1 MLCGVAF
8 GAARLHR
15 FRFHP
20 PLQYPHI
27 KKRNMKY
34 EEAIK
39 NLESIV
45 SMMESGKLDLD
56 QLEEK
61 LKEAQQLIKLC
72 RDKLTKTDEE
82 ISKLLQQ

>member
-1 MLCGVAF
+1 
-8 GAARLHR
+8 
-15 FRFHP
+15 
-20 PLQYPHI
+20 
-27 KKRNMKY
+27 MKY

-82 ISKLLQQ
+82 ISKLLQK

>member
-1 MLCGVAF
+1 
-8 GAARLHR
+8 
-15 FRFHP
+15 
-20 PLQYPHI
+20 
-27 KKRNMKY
+27 MKY

-61 LKEAQQLIKLC
+61 LKEAQQFIKLC

>member
-1 MLCGVAF
+1 
-8 GAARLHR
+8 
-15 FRFHP
+15 
-20 PLQYPHI
+20 
-27 KKRNMKY
+27 MKY

-82 ISKLLQQ
+82 ISKLLPQ

>member
-1 MLCGVAF
+1 
-8 GAARLHR
+8 
-15 FRFHP
+15 
-20 PLQYPHI
+20 
-27 KKRNMKY
+27 MKY

-39 NLESIV
+39 SLESIV

>member
-1 MLCGVAF
+1 
-8 GAARLHR
+8 
-15 FRFHP
+15 
-20 PLQYPHI
+20 
-27 KKRNMKY
+27 MKY

-56 QLEEK
+56 QLEKK

-82 ISKLLQQ
+82 ICKLLQQ

>member
-1 MLCGVAF
+1 
-8 GAARLHR
+8 
-15 FRFHP
+15 
-20 PLQYPHI
+20 
-27 KKRNMKY
+27 MKY
-34 EEAIK
+34 KKAIK

>member
-1 MLCGVAF
+1 
-8 GAARLHR
+8 
-15 FRFHP
+15 
-20 PLQYPHI
+20 
-27 KKRNMKY
+27 MKY

-82 ISKLLQQ
+82 ISKLLRQ

>member
-1 MLCGVAF
+1 
-8 GAARLHR
+8 
-15 FRFHP
+15 
-20 PLQYPHI
+20 
-27 KKRNMKY
+27 MKY

-61 LKEAQQLIKLC
+61 LKEAQQLFKLC

>member
-1 MLCGVAF
+1 
-8 GAARLHR
+8 
-15 FRFHP
+15 
-20 PLQYPHI
+20 
-27 KKRNMKY
+27 MKY

-72 RDKLTKTDEE
+72 RDKLTKTVEE

>member
-1 MLCGVAF
+1 
-8 GAARLHR
+8 
-15 FRFHP
+15 
-20 PLQYPHI
+20 
-27 KKRNMKY
+27 MKY

-82 ISKLLQQ
+82 ISKLLQ

>member
-1 MLCGVAF
+1 
-8 GAARLHR
+8 
-15 FRFHP
+15 
-20 PLQYPHI
+20 
-27 KKRNMKY
+27 MKY

-72 RDKLTKTDEE
+72 RDKLTKTEEE

>member
-1 MLCGVAF
+1 
-8 GAARLHR
+8 
-15 FRFHP
+15 
-20 PLQYPHI
+20 
-27 KKRNMKY
+27 MKY

-45 SMMESGKLDLD
+45 TMMESGKLDLD
-56 QLEEK
+56 QFEEK

>member
-1 MLCGVAF
+1 
-8 GAARLHR
+8 
-15 FRFHP
+15 
-20 PLQYPHI
+20 
-27 KKRNMKY
+27 MKY

-56 QLEEK
+56 LLEEK

>member
-1 MLCGVAF
+1 
-8 GAARLHR
+8 
-15 FRFHP
+15 
-20 PLQYPHI
+20 
-27 KKRNMKY
+27 MKY
-34 EEAIK
+34 EEAINK
-39 NLESIV
+39 LESIV

>member
-1 MLCGVAF
+1 
-8 GAARLHR
+8 
-15 FRFHP
+15 
-20 PLQYPHI
+20 
-27 KKRNMKY
+27 MKY

-56 QLEEK
+56 KLEEK

>member
-1 MLCGVAF
+1 
-8 GAARLHR
+8 
-15 FRFHP
+15 
-20 PLQYPHI
+20 
-27 KKRNMKY
+27 MKY

-61 LKEAQQLIKLC
+61 LKEAQQLVKLC

>member
-1 MLCGVAF
+1 
-8 GAARLHR
+8 
-15 FRFHP
+15 
-20 PLQYPHI
+20 
-27 KKRNMKY
+27 MKY

-72 RDKLTKTDEE
+72 HDKLTKTDEE

>member
-1 MLCGVAF
+1 
-8 GAARLHR
+8 
-15 FRFHP
+15 
-20 PLQYPHI
+20 
-27 KKRNMKY
+27 MKY
-34 EEAIK
+34 EETIK

>member
-1 MLCGVAF
+1 M
-8 GAARLHR
+8 
-15 FRFHP
+15 
-20 PLQYPHI
+20 I
-27 KKRNMKY
+27 Y

-39 NLESIV
+39 NLEPIV

>member
-1 MLCGVAF
+1 
-8 GAARLHR
+8 
-15 FRFHP
+15 
-20 PLQYPHI
+20 
-27 KKRNMKY
+27 MKY

>member
-1 MLCGVAF
+1 
-8 GAARLHR
+8 
-15 FRFHP
+15 
-20 PLQYPHI
+20 
-27 KKRNMKY
+27 MKY

-72 RDKLTKTDEE
+72 RDKLTNTDEE

>member
-1 MLCGVAF
+1 
-8 GAARLHR
+8 
-15 FRFHP
+15 
-20 PLQYPHI
+20 
-27 KKRNMKY
+27 MKY

-72 RDKLTKTDEE
+72 RDKLTKNDEE

>member
-1 MLCGVAF
+1 
-8 GAARLHR
+8 
-15 FRFHP
+15 
-20 PLQYPHI
+20 
-27 KKRNMKY
+27 MKY

-45 SMMESGKLDLD
+45 SLMESGKLDLD

>member
-1 MLCGVAF
+1 
-8 GAARLHR
+8 
-15 FRFHP
+15 
-20 PLQYPHI
+20 
-27 KKRNMKY
+27 MKY

-45 SMMESGKLDLD
+45 AIMESGKLDLD
-56 QLEEK
+56 QLEDK
-61 LKEAQQLIKLC
+61 LKEAKQLIKLC

>member
-1 MLCGVAF
+1 
-8 GAARLHR
+8 
-15 FRFHP
+15 
-20 PLQYPHI
+20 
-27 KKRNMKY
+27 MKY

-61 LKEAQQLIKLC
+61 LKEAQKLIKLC

>member
-1 MLCGVAF
+1 
-8 GAARLHR
+8 
-15 FRFHP
+15 
-20 PLQYPHI
+20 
-27 KKRNMKY
+27 MKY

-82 ISKLLQQ
+82 ISKLLQH

>member
-1 MLCGVAF
+1 
-8 GAARLHR
+8 
-15 FRFHP
+15 
-20 PLQYPHI
+20 
-27 KKRNMKY
+27 MKY

-45 SMMESGKLDLD
+45 SMMGSGKLDLD

>member
-1 MLCGVAF
+1 
-8 GAARLHR
+8 
-15 FRFHP
+15 
-20 PLQYPHI
+20 
-27 KKRNMKY
+27 MKY

-72 RDKLTKTDEE
+72 RDKLTKTDDE

>member
-1 MLCGVAF
+1 
-8 GAARLHR
+8 
-15 FRFHP
+15 
-20 PLQYPHI
+20 
-27 KKRNMKY
+27 MKY

-39 NLESIV
+39 NIESIV
-45 SMMESGKLDLD
+45 SMMESGKLYLD

>member
-1 MLCGVAF
+1 
-8 GAARLHR
+8 
-15 FRFHP
+15 
-20 PLQYPHI
+20 
-27 KKRNMKY
+27 MKY

-39 NLESIV
+39 NIESIV

-82 ISKLLQQ
+82 ISKQLQQ